1 MFNQDTPTST
11 LLSLKIGDSAEFD
24 NGISGILEDILI
36 QETDQYLAF
45 IFTLTTGEEI
55 QIKKMRQV
63 C

>member
-1 MFNQDTPTST
+1 MINQDTPTST
-11 LLSLKIGDSAEFD
+11 LLSFKIGDAADFEK
-24 NGISGILEDILI
+24 GISGIIEDILI